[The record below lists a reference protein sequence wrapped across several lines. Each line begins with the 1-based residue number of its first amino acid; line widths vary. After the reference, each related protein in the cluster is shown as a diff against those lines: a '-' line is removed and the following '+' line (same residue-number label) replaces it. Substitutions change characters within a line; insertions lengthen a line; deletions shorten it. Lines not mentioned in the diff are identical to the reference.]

1 MNPRPEIATNR
12 AGNTVAAA
20 LTGYWQHRI
29 DDAKQ
34 PPALALATAYFNP
47 GGFGLLADQLEQ
59 SASVRLLL
67 GAEPDVA
74 ADIRRLRAL
83 RNDTLPSQ
91 DGSRR
96 VRDALRSHAEDM
108 ATDRNLVHFDRDNDQ
123 LIERMIDWLRS
134 GKVEVRRLES
144 RFLHGKAFVVETHHD
159 GVLAGS
165 SNLTYAGLRTN
176 VELNLGQYQP
186 HVVSEVLTW
195 YDELWAEAVD
205 YDLAGLYEQRF
216 AEWDPYVVFLRMLWE
231 RYRDELHD
239 DPEPPGL
246 ELTEFQRD
254 GLYRAIDFLRR
265 HNGVMIADG
274 VGLGKTWLAGE
285 LIRQAV
291 EDRRQRVLLVAPAA
305 LRDGPWEHFLR
316 DHDLK
321 NVQAVSFQELAMD
334 NRLGG
339 ATPGVLWHDPDD
351 YAMVVIDEAHAYRN
365 TDTDRSAT
373 LRQLLKGSPQKQLVL
388 LTATP
393 VNNSLWDLYNLL
405 AYFIRN
411 DAKFLD
417 IGIPSLRTHFAEAAA
432 ADPDDLTP
440 DRLFDVLDAVA
451 VRRTRRFVKKFYP
464 HATIKRDGRDVPIT
478 FPQPVVHRV
487 EYDLDAVLPGLFAQL
502 AHALGMDPDD
512 PDTPI
517 PDDPTD
523 FAYGEQLSLARY
535 APSAF
540 RHEEDPDA
548 YELQAAW
555 LLRSGLLKRF
565 ESSTYA
571 FARTCRKMA
580 RSHDTFLEA
589 LDEGWVLTGDS
600 LAAWEKTDSDEF
612 DPDKIAYGVSG
623 TREPAA
629 EYDTK
634 ELRVAVEGDR
644 DLLVAF
650 AERAET
656 VTNDADPKLDA
667 LVDQLAHIADEARR
681 EGIGEDDVR
690 DKRKVLVFSY
700 YADTVDWIVRRL
712 ETATGA
718 DERLLDY
725 LNRITFVSG
734 SQGSRERS
742 MWGFA
747 PVSADAPAGTEDAY
761 DCLVATDVLA
771 EGVNLQQAR
780 HIINYDLPWNPMRL
794 VQRHGRIDR
803 IGSPHKRVHLRCFF
817 PSALLDELLGLE
829 AALQRKI
836 AQAAASVGVEDEI
849 IPGSK
854 RGEVVLH
861 HTRAQIDA
869 LKAEDPTLFE
879 TAEDTGA
886 LSGEEFRRELADRMA
901 DSRWADQVQNLPWV
915 AGSGRAVDGPG
926 GYVFCARVGDHPRAV
941 YRYVPLDDDGRLDI
955 DNIADD
961 TLTALSRA
969 TCTPETARALPD
981 SAREL
986 AYDAWEAAKA
996 HIAERWWREADPR
1009 AVARPVPKPMREA
1022 AAILRN
1028 HPPEGMSG
1036 EQLYPLL
1043 DAIEAPYDNRTQ
1055 RMMRAAINRSNIPQQ
1070 QAQAIVDLV
1079 DELALEP
1086 PAPVEP
1092 LPEIDL
1098 DDVHLVCWM
1107 ALCPRDTGAA
1117 GALT

>member
-1 MNPRPEIATNR
+1 MMNHKPEIATNR
-12 AGNTVAAA
+12 SGDTVAAA
-20 LTGYWQHRI
+20 LATYWQQRI

-47 GGFGLLADQLEQ
+47 GGFGLLADQLER

-74 ADIRRLRAL
+74 ADMRRPRTL
-83 RNDTLPSQ
+83 RNDTLPSM

-108 ATDRNLVHFDRDNDQ
+108 ATDRNLTHFDRAHDR
-123 LIERMIDWLRS
+123 LIERLIGWLRS

-186 HVVSEVLTW
+186 HVVGEVLDW

-216 AEWDPYVVFLRMLWE
+216 AEWDPYVVYLRMLWE
-231 RYRDELHD
+231 RYRDDLHD

-254 GLYRAIDFLRR
+254 GLYRSVDFLRR
-265 HNGVMIADG
+265 HNGVIIADG

-305 LRDGPWEHFLR
+305 LRDGPWERFLR
-316 DHDLK
+316 DHNLK
-321 NVQAVSFQELAMD
+321 NVQVVSFQELAMD
-334 NRLGG
+334 NRVGG
-339 ATPGVLWHDPDD
+339 TSPSVLWHDPDD

-365 TDTDRSAT
+365 TDTERAAT
-373 LRQLLKGSPQKQLVL
+373 LRRLLKGSPQKQLVL

-411 DAKFLD
+411 DGKFLE
-417 IGIPSLRTHFAEAAA
+417 IGVPSLRTHFAQAAA

-440 DRLFDVLDAVA
+440 DRLFDILDAVA
-451 VRRTRRFVKKFYP
+451 VRRTRRFIKKFYP

-487 EYDLDAVLPGLFAQL
+487 EYDLDSVLPGLFAQL
-502 AHALGMDPDD
+502 AHALGMDPED

-517 PDDPTD
+517 PDTPTE
-523 FAYGEQLSLARY
+523 FSYGGQLSLARY

-540 RHEEDPDA
+540 RHQKNPDA
-548 YELQAAW
+548 YELHAAG

-580 RSHDTFLEA
+580 RSHETFLEA
-589 LDEGWVLTGDS
+589 LNDGWVLTGDS
-600 LAAWEKTDSDEF
+600 LAAWEKTDSDDF
-612 DPDKIAYGVSG
+612 DPGKIANDLGG
-623 TREPAA
+623 TREPATD
-629 EYDTK
+629 YDTV

-644 DLLVAF
+644 DLLVEF
-650 AERAET
+650 AERAES
-656 VTNDADPKLDA
+656 VANEADPKLDS
-667 LVDQLAHIADEARR
+667 LVTQLAQIADEARR
-681 EGIGEDDVR
+681 EGIGDQDAR
-690 DKRKVLVFSY
+690 DKRKVLIFSY

-712 ETATGA
+712 KAA
-718 DERLLDY
+718 SASDERLRDY
-725 LNRITFVSG
+725 LDRVTFVSG
-734 SQGSRERS
+734 SQGSRQRA

-747 PVSADAPAGTEDAY
+747 PISSEAPAGTEDAY
-761 DCLVATDVLA
+761 DCLIATDVLA

-803 IGSPHKRVHLRCFF
+803 IGSPHARVHLRCFF

-854 RGEVVLH
+854 RKEVVLH
-861 HTRAQIDA
+861 HTHAQIEA
-869 LKAEDPTLFE
+869 LRAEDPSLFE
-879 TAEDTGA
+879 SAEDTGA

-901 DSRWADQVQNLPWV
+901 DSRWAAQVENLPWA

-926 GYVFCARVGDHPRAV
+926 GYVFCARVGNHPLAV
-941 YRYVPLDDDGRLDI
+941 HCYVPLGEDGHI
-955 DNIADD
+955 DVEGITNDS
-961 TLTALSRA
+961 LTALSRA
-969 TCTPETARALPD
+969 TCTQETERVLPD
-981 SAREL
+981 ATREL
-986 AYDAWEAAKA
+986 AYDAWEEARA
-996 HIAERWWREADPR
+996 HIAEKWLREADPR
-1009 AVARPVPKPMREA
+1009 ALSQPVPKAMRDA
-1022 AAILRN
+1022 ANILRN
-1028 HPPEGMSG
+1028 HPPEGTSS

-1043 DAIEAPYDNRTQ
+1043 DAIEAPYDPRTQ
-1055 RMMRAAINRSNIPQQ
+1055 RLMRSAINSSNVPRK
-1070 QAQAIVDLV
+1070 QATAIVDLV
-1079 DELALEP
+1079 RELALAP
-1086 PAPVEP
+1086 PGAVEP
-1092 LPEIDL
+1092 RPEIEL

-1107 ALCPRDTGAA
+1107 ALCPRKA
-1117 GALT
+1117 GAVRA

>member
-1 MNPRPEIATNR
+1 MNQKPEIATNR
-12 AGNTVAAA
+12 SGDTVADA
-20 LTGYWQHRI
+20 LTAYWQHRI

-74 ADIRRLRAL
+74 ADMRRPRTL
-83 RNDTLPSQ
+83 RNDTLPSM
-91 DGSRR
+91 DGNRR

-108 ATDRNLVHFDRDNDQ
+108 ATDRNLTQFDRAQDQ
-123 LIERMIDWLRS
+123 LIGRMIGWLRS
-134 GKVEVRRLES
+134 GRVEIRRLES

-165 SNLTYAGLRTN
+165 SNMTYAGLRTN

-186 HVVSEVLTW
+186 HVVREVLDW

-216 AEWDPYVVFLRMLWE
+216 TEWDPYIVYLRMLWE
-231 RYRDELHD
+231 RYRDDLHE

-254 GLYRAIDFLRR
+254 GLYRAVDFLRR
-265 HNGVMIADG
+265 HNGVIIADG

-305 LRDGPWEHFLR
+305 LRDGPWERFLR
-316 DHDLK
+316 DHNLK

-334 NRLGG
+334 SRLGG
-339 ATPGVLWHDPDD
+339 ASPGILWHDPDD

-365 TDTDRSAT
+365 TDTERAAT

-411 DAKFLD
+411 DGRFLEV
-417 IGIPSLRTHFAEAAA
+417 GVPSLRAHFAEAASEG
-432 ADPDDLTP
+432 PNDLTP
-440 DRLFDVLDAVA
+440 DRLFDILDAVA
-451 VRRTRRFVKKFYP
+451 VRRTRRFIKKFYP

-502 AHALGMDPDD
+502 AHALGMNPED

-517 PDDPTD
+517 PNNPTE
-523 FAYGEQLSLARY
+523 FSYGRQLSLARY

-540 RHEEDPDA
+540 RHQKDPDA
-548 YELQAAW
+548 YELHAAG

-571 FARTCRKMA
+571 FSRTCRKMA
-580 RSHDTFLEA
+580 RSHDTFLHA
-589 LDEGWVLTGDS
+589 LDDGWVLTGDS

-612 DPDKIAYGVSG
+612 DPGKIADDLGG
-623 TREPAA
+623 TREQATD
-629 EYDTK
+629 YDTM

-644 DLLVAF
+644 DLLVEF
-650 AERAET
+650 AERAES
-656 VTNDADPKLDA
+656 VANDADPKLDS
-667 LVDQLAHIADEARR
+667 LVNQLAQIADEARR
-681 EGIGEDDVR
+681 DGIGDDDIR
-690 DKRKVLVFSY
+690 NRRKVLVFSY
-700 YADTVDWIVRRL
+700 YSDTVDWIVRRL
-712 ETATGA
+712 ETATGS
-718 DERLLDY
+718 DERLFDY
-725 LNRITFVSG
+725 LDRVTFVSG

-747 PVSADAPAGTEDAY
+747 PVSTDAPAGTEDAY

-771 EGVNLQQAR
+771 EGVNLQQAK

-803 IGSPHKRVHLRCFF
+803 IGSPHRRVHLRCFF

-836 AQAAASVGVEDEI
+836 AQAAASIGVEDEI

-854 RGEVVLH
+854 IGEVVLH
-861 HTRAQIDA
+861 HTLAQIEA
-869 LKAEDPTLFE
+869 LKAEDPSLFE

-901 DSRWADQVQNLPWV
+901 DSRWASQVENLPWV
-915 AGSGRAVDGPG
+915 AGSGRAVDGLG
-926 GYVFCARVGDHPRAV
+926 GFVFCARVGDHPRAV
-941 YRYVPLDDDGRLDI
+941 YCFVPLGEDKRI
-955 DNIADD
+955 DVESITDD

-969 TCTPETARALPD
+969 TCTNETMRVLPESLRD
-981 SAREL
+981 L
-986 AYDAWEAAKA
+986 AYDAWEFAQA
-996 HIAERWWREADPR
+996 HIAEQWLRESDPR
-1009 AVARPVPKPMREA
+1009 AFSQPVPKAMQEA
-1022 AAILRN
+1022 ATILRDQLSA
-1028 HPPEGMSG
+1028 GMSS
-1036 EQLYPLL
+1036 EQLHPLL

-1055 RMMRAAINRSNIPQQ
+1055 SLMRSAIKSSNVPQD
-1070 QAQAIVDLV
+1070 QAKAIVELV
-1079 DELALEP
+1079 RELALAP
-1086 PAPVEP
+1086 PGTVDPR
-1092 LPEIDL
+1092 PEIEL

-1107 ALCPRDTGAA
+1107 ALCPREFDAEKA
-1117 GALT
+1117 